1 MSEEYYKVIDDIYN
15 PKRKEYKHEFYCLY
29 CAEYGYFKKQS
40 TSRLWASC
48 PNCHDGSMNY
58 LDSNSKMW
66 GDDEKIKEYLIFIN
80 KLAQAQS
87 KYKEDN
93 FCNGCNSI
101 LLHEKYEE
109 LNGKKLNDFEQYCY
123 AEKFKGNPNWD
134 DVNCNRPD
142 KDTVELMSIRK
153 VGQ

>member
-1 MSEEYYKVIDDIYN
+1 
-15 PKRKEYKHEFYCLY
+15 
-29 CAEYGYFKKQS
+29 
-40 TSRLWASC
+40 
-48 PNCHDGSMNY
+48 MNY

-80 KLAQAQS
+80 KLTQAQS

-93 FCNGCNSI
+93 FCDGCNSI

-123 AEKFKGNPNWD
+123 AEKFKGSPNWD

-142 KDTVELMSIRK
+142 KDTVELMSIK
-153 VGQ
+153 TI

>member
-1 MSEEYYKVIDDIYN
+1 MSEEYYKVMDDIFN

-80 KLAQAQS
+80 KLTQAQS

-93 FCNGCNSI
+93 FCDGCNSI